1 MQQAEQVLKDLVTRF
16 RPEAAGGMCA
26 TYQLE
31 LNGDG
36 GGRWQVVVEEG
47 KCELREGAA
56 AEPDTTISMSAE
68 DFQALIE
75 RRLDAAEAYAAGRV
89 QVRGNLWLAMQLG
102 EIFGF

>member
-1 MQQAEQVLKDLVTRF
+1 MQQAEQVLKALMGRF
-16 RPEAAGGMCA
+16 RPEAAGGVDA

-31 LNGDG
+31 LSGDG
-36 GGRWQVVVEEG
+36 GGRWQVSVRDGE
-47 KCELREGAA
+47 CELREGAA

-75 RRLDAAEAYAAGRV
+75 RRLDAMEAYSDGRV

-102 EIFGF
+102 ELFGF